1 MAFFFFS
8 FFLSLF
14 LPFFLT
20 KLTIHSSHACLLT
33 LHCHYHG
40 SVCPWCCRSYLPP
53 DVYSTQDC
61 RWNQSVRRRWTQAWH
76 WRGHSTL
83 SFWLCMLLLISLQIN
98 QVFMRMQV
106 EQNDVSMCKV
116 LPISCYLSS
125 FSFQWWQCAVA
136 CAVLRCQYGE
146 EGKVCA
152 VLSNSIVVF
161 VKAFGAKKT
170 TLWLEPCF

>member
-1 MAFFFFS
+1 MDNDDDDFSDSRGLKRKGWYIYNVFSFLWAFFFFS

-20 KLTIHSSHACLLT
+20 NWSIHSSHACLLT

-136 CAVLRCQYGE
+136 CAVLRC
-146 EGKVCA
+146 
-152 VLSNSIVVF
+152 
-161 VKAFGAKKT
+161 
-170 TLWLEPCF
+170 